1 MIKNF
6 MFSASIFV
14 IAMSGTVQAQ
24 AGEFFAYIDP
34 FTGSVVIQ
42 VLAMAFLSILIF
54 FKNLKA
60 SVLGFFGYGK
70 TTNSESEE
78 AEESAEDKLETIKLE
93 SNVQNDSNQGRNKA
107 A

>member
-1 MIKNF
+1 MMKNF
-6 MFSASIFV
+6 MFAASIFV
-14 IAMSGTVQAQ
+14 IVISGTVQAQ

-42 VLAMAFLSILIF
+42 VLAMAFLSILVF

-70 TTNSESEE
+70 TANSEQ
-78 AEESAEDKLETIKLE
+78 AEDESETIKLE
-93 SNVQNDSNQGRNKA
+93 SNVQNDSNKDHNQA